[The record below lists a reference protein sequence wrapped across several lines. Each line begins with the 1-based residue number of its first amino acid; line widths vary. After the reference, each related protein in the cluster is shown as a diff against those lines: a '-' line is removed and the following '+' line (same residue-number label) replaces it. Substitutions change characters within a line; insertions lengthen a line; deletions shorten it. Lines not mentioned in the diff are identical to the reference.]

1 MGEFL
6 KDNRVTRL
14 ALTAV
19 AVLAA
24 FYIIRRLQNKIKE
37 QENSVENV
45 FSNPSI
51 TNAIKENAT
60 ITKARASQLAEQI
73 KSSWGFLNDNEAAIY
88 KVFEQLK
95 NEYDLALLVQV
106 YLYNGENLQMSITK
120 RMSQRERNKINEIL
134 FTKGIEVTF

>member
-73 KSSWGFLNDNEAAIY
+73 KSSWGFLNDDEAAIY

>member
-134 FTKGIEVTF
+134 FKNGIEVTF

>member
-134 FTKGIEVTF
+134 FKKGIEVTF

>member
-120 RMSQRERNKINEIL
+120 RMSPRERNKINEIL
-134 FTKGIEVTF
+134 FKKGIEVTF